1 VEEISSRDP
10 PPRPPTKLTVAQPN
24 GGLVQTTNGVQTQ
37 LDVHEGHDVSQR
49 SEQSTRVSING
60 TAHLQLPKLEDK
72 RTLRSQDGGSR
83 LKSELSIYFQNYDD
97 IINDAPKTPELLSP
111 KSPIYLVDE
120 PLKPPKSAASLTLPH
135 RPELAYIRKT
145 STSVPTSPS
154 ISRHAS
160 THMNG
165 ATPID
170 LPSFS
175 SNYVSAIVD
184 PLPDSFY
191 FKAHRRAERKEKQ
204 LRNIE
209 KERAQHEKVQLE
221 RLLDGLQG
229 PDWLKVMGVTG
240 VTDGE
245 KKSWEPK
252 RQYFIREVDALVDKF
267 RIWKD
272 EEKRLRLEREEK
284 LAREEDEDDDGEDAD
299 GGAEDSESAESDTDA
314 APPSSDM
321 DAWAA
326 RQLQQEARAS
336 LIKRP
341 ASRAKQK
348 QRGIEPLLPPEPEKP
363 FKSFFDKP
371 HLRAQALGKQRHG
384 RGVLAFGRPVPQMDR
399 RDFELPADLLTE
411 EVVRANARKRR
422 RMRRETKE

>member
-1 VEEISSRDP
+1 
-10 PPRPPTKLTVAQPN
+10 
-24 GGLVQTTNGVQTQ
+24 
-37 LDVHEGHDVSQR
+37 
-49 SEQSTRVSING
+49 
-60 TAHLQLPKLEDK
+60 
-72 RTLRSQDGGSR
+72 
-83 LKSELSIYFQNYDD
+83 
-97 IINDAPKTPELLSP
+97 
-111 KSPIYLVDE
+111 
-120 PLKPPKSAASLTLPH
+120 
-135 RPELAYIRKT
+135 
-145 STSVPTSPS
+145 
-154 ISRHAS
+154 
-160 THMNG
+160 MNG

-175 SNYVSAIVD
+175 SNSISTNVD

-240 VTDGE
+240 VTDGD
-245 KKSWEPK
+245 KRSWEPK

-267 RIWKD
+267 RIWKE
-272 EEKRLRLEREEK
+272 EEKRLRLEKEEK
-284 LAREEDEDDDGEDAD
+284 LAREEDEDEDEQDAD
-299 GGAEDSESAESDTDA
+299 AGAEDSEDVDSDTDA
-314 APPSSDM
+314 APPSSDI

-336 LIKRP
+336 LSKRP

-348 QRGIEPLLPPEPEKP
+348 HRGFEPLLPPDPEKP

-384 RGVLAFGRPVPQMDR
+384 RGVLAFGRPVPQIDL

-411 EVVRANARKRR
+411 DVVRANARKRR